1 MKNFIKLL
9 LKIFL
14 VSIVFSLVVYS
25 FALNFKM
32 LKVNENN
39 YYDLFTS
46 IHNRSV
52 IAGTSRSRYFFNAE
66 SFDPKYNFKNF
77 SFSIGMSPYN
87 NSYTDFLINFIKQ
100 DSTKN
105 NITILSVDPYSFPN
119 DLVDKDDY
127 FSNFQFK
134 KSDFKKINLEY
145 IIKEEI
151 TPFTII
157 EENIKNVLRIYRYGK
172 NYERDNRRISENEIQ
187 KEILKMKKPNNLNE
201 GSFKNIKKLITHFNK
216 TSKVILVRTPVVNEF
231 YEFENSHSLNFN
243 FKMDSISKKHG
254 IRYLDLNKFK
264 ALSNNEKFYDLYHLN
279 KKYSQNNTLIFN
291 NIMDTLRLNNE
302 RFN

>member
-1 MKNFIKLL
+1 MKNFIHLL

-14 VSIVFSLVVYS
+14 VSTVFSIVVYS
-25 FALNFKM
+25 VALNFKM
-32 LKVNENN
+32 FNLNENN
-39 YYDLFTS
+39 FYDLFTS
-46 IHNRSV
+46 IHDRSV
-52 IAGTSRSRYFFNAE
+52 IAGTSRSRYFFNDE

-77 SFSIGMSPYN
+77 SFSIGMSPYD

-127 FSNFQFK
+127 FSNFEFK
-134 KSDFKKINLEY
+134 KDDFKKLNFEY
-145 IIKEEI
+145 ILKEKI

-157 EENIKNVLRIYRYGK
+157 ESNIKNLLRIFRYGK
-172 NYERDNRRISENEIQ
+172 NYQRDNRVINKNGIQ

-201 GSFKNIKKLITHFNK
+201 GSFKNIKKLIRQFNK
-216 TSKVILVRTPVVNEF
+216 TSKVILVRTPVNNEF

-243 FKMDSISKKHG
+243 FKMDSLANKYEVK
-254 IRYLDLNKFK
+254 YLDLNKII
-264 ALSNNEKFYDLYHLN
+264 LDVDEQFYDLYHLN
-279 KKYSQNNTLIFN
+279 KKYSRENTIYSMKIIDSIIAN
-291 NIMDTLRLNNE
+291 
-302 RFN
+302 